1 MMMVVGNDFLII
13 FVSLDQTP
21 LIMASYTFDPDDPR
35 QYDNLGKMVCFHG
48 RYSLGDKHNY
58 KFYDYNGWEEM
69 KSDIVKKED
78 VLVILPLYLYD
89 HSGITMNTTGFSC
102 PWDDNGQVGWVYATK
117 KDIREWYGLKRINN
131 PYIDK
136 VREVLLE
143 EVKIYDRYLTGEHE
157 YEELED

>member
-1 MMMVVGNDFLII
+1 MSNGFLII

-21 LIMASYTFDPDDPR
+21 LIMASYTLDPDDPR
-35 QYDNLGKMVCFHG
+35 HNDNLGKMVCFHG

-58 KFYDYNGWEEM
+58 KSHDYNGWEEM
-69 KSDIVKKED
+69 KSHIVKNED

-102 PWDDNGQVGWVYATK
+102 PWDSGQVGWIFATK
-117 KDIREWYGLKRINN
+117 KDIREWYGLQRINK

-136 VREVLLE
+136 VREILLE
-143 EVKIYDRYLTGEHE
+143 EVKMYDRYLTGEHE
-157 YEELED
+157 YEELDD

>member
-58 KFYDYNGWEEM
+58 KFHDYNGWEEM

-102 PWDDNGQVGWVYATK
+102 PWDSGQVGWVYATK

>member
-58 KFYDYNGWEEM
+58 KFHDYNGWEEM

-102 PWDDNGQVGWVYATK
+102 PWDDNGQVGVYATK

>member
-35 QYDNLGKMVCFHG
+35 QYDNLGKMVCFHR

-102 PWDDNGQVGWVYATK
+102 PWDSGQVGWVYATK